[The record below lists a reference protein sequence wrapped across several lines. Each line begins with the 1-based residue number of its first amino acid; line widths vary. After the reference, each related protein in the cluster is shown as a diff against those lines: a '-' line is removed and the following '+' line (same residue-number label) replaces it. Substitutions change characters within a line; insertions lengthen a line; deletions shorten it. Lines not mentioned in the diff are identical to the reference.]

1 MENEVAHIP
10 FIALG
15 HKFQLADR
23 QSMHGWGKALV
34 KTCFTTRG
42 PILIYHRPSACHFGR
57 RIQCRHQST
66 HGQKCISHTTTVSF
80 SLKASGTS
88 CEQGGEGV
96 GPGEGR
102 GGGGGKG
109 GGRPGPGKNK
119 SKLAIAT
126 NNRLRSQLTQ
136 TCSGRKSVM
145 FYPKW
150 RNVGGK
156 WMKVEELRCSD
167 LHSVQD
173 GRRLNW
179 QHSGRPYNMGRSWLH
194 LAAFPVSS
202 NRLSKIRKN
211 KSVRFDW
218 ILRINTLEVSM

>member
-15 HKFQLADR
+15 HQFQLADR

-96 GPGEGR
+96 WPGEGR
-102 GGGGGKG
+102 GGGAGKEEA
-109 GGRPGPGKNK
+109 GP
-119 SKLAIAT
+119 AQRIT
-126 NNRLRSQLTQ
+126 NPSSPLQQ
-136 TCSGRKSVM
+136 TTGYGANLPR
-145 FYPKW
+145 
-150 RNVGGK
+150 RAVG
-156 WMKVEELRCSD
+156 ENL
-167 LHSVQD
+167 
-173 GRRLNW
+173 
-179 QHSGRPYNMGRSWLH
+179 
-194 LAAFPVSS
+194 
-202 NRLSKIRKN
+202 
-211 KSVRFDW
+211 
-218 ILRINTLEVSM
+218 